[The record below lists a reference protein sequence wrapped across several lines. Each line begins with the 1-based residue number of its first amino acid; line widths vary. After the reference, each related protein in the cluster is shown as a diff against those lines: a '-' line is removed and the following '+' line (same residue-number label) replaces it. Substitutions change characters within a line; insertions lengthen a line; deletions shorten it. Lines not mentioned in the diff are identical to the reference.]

1 MTGIVSKPSLTRR
14 PRWCLSLQR
23 SQSLEELLPTLS
35 QQYHRLVLV
44 IRPVS
49 SGKTPLLKELCR
61 RHGFPYL
68 NVNLALSQR
77 LLDLTGKERP
87 LRVRHLLAEVINDHP
102 QDTIALDNI
111 ELLFD
116 PTLHQDPLVLLQG
129 LSRNKTLVAAWGGAY
144 RDSILTYAEPG
155 HAEYRRYERPA
166 VIIVSMP
173 QEGISTMKYKDL
185 VQFEP
190 IETVVQLR
198 AADRKKEA
206 DQLVK
211 TYVISDRMAD
221 LLTRLVIPQMQ
232 FAEPRDNRGLLIVG
246 NYGTGKSHLMSVL
259 SAVAEH
265 DDLAS
270 SLRNPQVAEASA
282 SIAGQFQVVRTEIG
296 ATTMPLRDILFGE
309 LELAL
314 AKKMG
319 VTYQFPPM
327 SEAPNSKDLLVA
339 MMTAFH
345 EKYPDQGLLL
355 VVDELL
361 DFLRSRR
368 DQELVLDLTF
378 LRELGEACRLSR
390 FRFMAGIQES
400 LFDSPRFQFVADSVR
415 RVKDRFEQL
424 RIARED
430 VAYVVAERLLRKND
444 RQRALIREHLQRFTP
459 LYGTM
464 AEKLDDFVRL
474 FPVHPA
480 YLETFERVY
489 VAEKREVLKSLSA
502 AMQARLDQDVPRD
515 EPGLIAYD
523 SYWVSLRDNP
533 SFRAI
538 PEIKEVIDKS
548 QVLEDRVAHAFT
560 RPAYKPAALRIIHAL
575 SVHRLT
581 TADIYAPLGA
591 TAEEL
596 RDDLCLYMD
605 VPERE
610 ADFLKTSVEAT
621 LREIMKTV
629 SGQFISFNPDNGQY
643 YLDLKKDI
651 DFDALIEQR
660 AETLDDSQLDRY
672 YFEVLAQVM
681 ECPEATYV
689 VGYRIWQHEVEWR
702 ERRVTRPGYLF
713 FGAPN
718 QRSTAQPPREF
729 YLYMLQPYDLPSFS
743 DERQADEVFFR
754 LTRRDEEFERALKLY
769 AGAREMAGVSSTS
782 NKLQYERKA
791 EDHLKPLQKW
801 LRENLAQAM
810 EVTYKGVRKPLI
822 EWIKGSASSRSATS
836 VRDLVNAVASACL
849 STYFAERLPNYPTFS
864 ILITQASRSQAAQE
878 AVRWLA
884 GGLKTQQGTA
894 VLDALD
900 LLDDGRIT
908 GRDSRYG
915 SYFLQQLIQKGEGQ
929 VLNRPELITGE
940 IGVEADQRFGLE
952 PEWVAVVLLGLVY
965 TGEIT
970 LALPGR
976 KIDAGNLEE
985 ALKVGISDLANWKFI
1000 ARPRELPLAALT
1012 ALFQLLELPTG
1023 LIKDANQHISAV
1035 EQLQKRV
1042 AAELD
1047 RLVLARQKAQEG
1059 LPIWEANLLEGQ
1071 ARADLLRRLDDHK
1084 AFLESLQTYN
1094 TPGKLRN
1101 FRYSAAEVQAQAA
1114 GRTLLA
1120 DLESLAEVVSA
1131 IQPLMAYLGVALAVL
1146 PADHEWSQK
1155 VVALQKEQLAQLRD
1169 PKSWRQPTLRASL
1182 SGALENLK
1190 SEYIQIYLDLHRRAR
1205 LNAAEDE
1212 RKKRL
1217 MADPRHKQLTALSAI
1232 DFLPVAELKEWETSL
1247 ANLRPCYA
1255 IGVSDLKERSL
1266 CPNCGYRPVEEP
1278 AKEPAQLVLDQ
1289 QEERLDQLYSA
1300 WTNALLT
1307 NLQEEA
1313 TQANIALMTPDQQ
1326 KLMKDFLDARALPDK
1341 VGYDFVQT
1349 VKEALTGLER
1359 VAVPPED
1366 ILMALTE
1373 GGMPCT
1379 VQELLA
1385 RFRSFVDAQ
1394 TEGKDPNKVR
1404 IVIEW

>member
-1 MTGIVSKPSLTRR
+1 
-14 PRWCLSLQR
+14 
-23 SQSLEELLPTLS
+23 
-35 QQYHRLVLV
+35 
-44 IRPVS
+44 
-49 SGKTPLLKELCR
+49 
-61 RHGFPYL
+61 
-68 NVNLALSQR
+68 
-77 LLDLTGKERP
+77 
-87 LRVRHLLAEVINDHP
+87 
-102 QDTIALDNI
+102 
-111 ELLFD
+111 
-116 PTLHQDPLVLLQG
+116 
-129 LSRNKTLVAAWGGAY
+129 
-144 RDSILTYAEPG
+144 
-155 HAEYRRYERPA
+155 
-166 VIIVSMP
+166 
-173 QEGISTMKYKDL
+173 MKYKDL

-198 AADRKKEA
+198 AADEKDEA
-206 DQLVK
+206 RQLVK
-211 TYVISDRMAD
+211 TYVISNRMAD
-221 LLTRLVIPQMQ
+221 LLTRLVIPQLQ
-232 FAEPRDNRGLLIVG
+232 FAEPKDNKGLLVVG
-246 NYGTGKSHLMSVL
+246 NYGTGKSHLLSVL

-265 DDLAS
+265 ADLRR
-270 SLRNPQVAEASA
+270 LLTNEQVADASA

-319 VTYQFPPM
+319 ITYQFPPM

-415 RVKDRFEQL
+415 RVKDRFEQV

-444 RQRALIREHLQRFTP
+444 RQRALIREHLQHFTP

-464 AEKLDDFVRL
+464 AEKMDDFVRL

-489 VAEKREVLKSLSA
+489 VAEKREVLKTLSA
-502 AMQARLDQDVPRD
+502 AMQARLNQDVPRD

-523 SYWVSLRDNP
+523 SYWASLRENP

-538 PEIKEVIDKS
+538 PEIKEVVDKS

-560 RPAYKPAALRIIHAL
+560 RPAYKPTALRIIHAL

-596 RDDLCLYMD
+596 RDDLCLHMD

-660 AETLDDSQLDRY
+660 AESLGAGQLDRY

-743 DERQADEVFFR
+743 DERKADEVFFR
-754 LTRRDEEFERALKLY
+754 LTRRDEEFETALRLY
-769 AGAREMAGVSSTS
+769 AGAREMASISSTT

-791 EDHLKPLQKW
+791 ENHLKPLQKW

-810 EVTYKGVRKPLI
+810 EVTYKGVTKPLI
-822 EWIKGSASSRSATS
+822 EWVKGSAAPRSTVS

-849 STYFAERLPNYPTFS
+849 STYFADRLPDYPAFS
-864 ILITQASRSQAAQE
+864 ILITQASRPQAAQE

-884 GGLKTQQGTA
+884 GGLKTRQGEA
-894 VLDALD
+894 VLDALGLVED
-900 LLDDGRIT
+900 SLVK
-908 GRDSRYG
+908 GRDSRYAG
-915 SYFLQQLIQKGEGQ
+915 YFLMQLLQKGEGQ
-929 VLNRPELITGE
+929 VLNRSELITGAL
-940 IGVEADQRFGLE
+940 GAEADVRFGLE
-952 PEWVAVVLLGLVY
+952 LEWVAVALLGLVY
-965 TGEIT
+965 AGEVS

-985 ALKVGISDLANWKFI
+985 ALKIGIADLANWKFI
-1000 ARPRELPLAALT
+1000 ERPKGLPLAALT
-1012 ALFQLLELPTG
+1012 ELFQLLELPTG
-1023 LIKDANQHISAV
+1023 LIKDANQHTSAV

-1047 RLVLARQKAQEG
+1047 RLVLIRQKVQEG
-1059 LPIWEANLLEGQ
+1059 LPVWEANLLEGQ
-1071 ARADLLRRLDDHK
+1071 AEADPSTSLRAGLLHRLDAHK
-1084 AFLESLQTYN
+1084 SFLESLQTYN
-1094 TPGKLRN
+1094 TPGKLRI
-1101 FRYSAAEVQAQAA
+1101 FRYSADEVQAQAA

-1120 DLESLAEVVSA
+1120 DLEALAEVVAA
-1131 IQPLMAYLGVALAVL
+1131 IQPLTAYLGIAQAVL

-1169 PKSWRQPTLRASL
+1169 SKNWRQPTLRSFL
-1182 SGALENLK
+1182 IGALENLK
-1190 SEYIQIYLDLHRRAR
+1190 SEYIQVYLNLHRRAR
-1205 LNAAEDE
+1205 LNAAEDDH
-1212 RKKRL
+1212 KKQL

-1232 DFLPVAELKEWETSL
+1232 DFLPVADLKEWEANL
-1247 ANLRPCYA
+1247 AGLRPCYA
-1255 IGVSDLKERSL
+1255 IGASDLRERPL

-1289 QEERLDQLYSA
+1289 QEEKLDQLYAA
-1300 WTNALLT
+1300 WTNALLA
-1307 NLQEEA
+1307 NLR
-1313 TQANIALMTPDQQ
+1313 QADIALMTPDQQ
-1326 KLMKDFLDARALPDK
+1326 KLIQDFLDAGALPEK

-1385 RFRSFVDAQ
+1385 RFRRFVEER

-1404 IVIEW
+1404 IVVEW

>member
-1 MTGIVSKPSLTRR
+1 
-14 PRWCLSLQR
+14 
-23 SQSLEELLPTLS
+23 
-35 QQYHRLVLV
+35 
-44 IRPVS
+44 
-49 SGKTPLLKELCR
+49 
-61 RHGFPYL
+61 
-68 NVNLALSQR
+68 
-77 LLDLTGKERP
+77 
-87 LRVRHLLAEVINDHP
+87 
-102 QDTIALDNI
+102 
-111 ELLFD
+111 
-116 PTLHQDPLVLLQG
+116 
-129 LSRNKTLVAAWGGAY
+129 
-144 RDSILTYAEPG
+144 
-155 HAEYRRYERPA
+155 
-166 VIIVSMP
+166 
-173 QEGISTMKYKDL
+173 MKYKDL

-198 AADRKKEA
+198 AADEKDEA
-206 DQLVK
+206 GQLVK
-211 TYVISDRMAD
+211 TYVISNRMAD
-221 LLTRLVIPQMQ
+221 LLTRLVIPQLQ
-232 FAEPRDNRGLLIVG
+232 FAEPKDNKGLLVVG
-246 NYGTGKSHLMSVL
+246 NYGTGKSHLLSVL

-265 DDLAS
+265 ADLRG
-270 SLRNPQVAEASA
+270 LLTNEQVAEASVP
-282 SIAGQFQVVRTEIG
+282 IAGQFLVVRTEIG

-314 AKKMG
+314 AEKMG
-319 VTYQFPPM
+319 VAYQFPPM
-327 SEAPNSKDLLVA
+327 SQAPNSKDLLVA

-415 RVKDRFEQL
+415 RVKDRFEQV

-444 RQRALIREHLQRFTP
+444 RQRALIGEHLQRFTP

-464 AEKLDDFVRL
+464 AEKMDDFVRL

-489 VAEKREVLKSLSA
+489 VAEKREVLKTLSA
-502 AMQARLDQDVPRD
+502 AMQTRLDQDVPRD

-523 SYWVSLRDNP
+523 SYWASLRDNP

-581 TADIYAPLGA
+581 TADIYAPLGV

-660 AETLDDSQLDRY
+660 AETLDDSELDRY

-729 YLYMLQPYDLPSFS
+729 YLYVLQPYDPPSFT

-754 LTRRDEEFERALKLY
+754 LVRRDEEFETALKLY
-769 AGAREMAGVSSTS
+769 AGAREMADVSSTT

-791 EDHLKPLQKW
+791 ENHLKPLQKW

-810 EVTYKGVRKPLI
+810 EVTYEGVSKPLI
-822 EWIKGSASSRSATS
+822 EWIKSSAAPRSAALRPAQGAAS
-836 VRDLVNAVASACL
+836 VRDLINAVASACL
-849 STYFAERLPNYPTFS
+849 APYFAEKLPDYPAFS
-864 ILITQASRSQAAQE
+864 VLITQASRPQAAQE

-908 GRDSRYG
+908 GRDSRYAG
-915 SYFLQQLIQKGEGQ
+915 YFLAQLAQKGEGQ
-929 VLNRPELITGE
+929 VLNRSELIAGTLGA
-940 IGVEADQRFGLE
+940 EADVRFRLE
-952 PEWVAVVLLGLVY
+952 PEWVAVALLGLVY
-965 TGEIT
+965 AGEVT

-985 ALKVGISDLANWKFI
+985 AIKIGIADLANWKFI
-1000 ARPRELPLAALT
+1000 ERPKGLPLAALT
-1012 ALFQLLELPTG
+1012 ELFQLLELPTG
-1023 LIKDANQHISAV
+1023 LIKDANQHVSAV

-1059 LPIWEANLLEGQ
+1059 LPIWETHLLEGQ
-1071 ARADLLRRLDDHK
+1071 AKAGLLHRLDAHK
-1084 AFLESLQTYN
+1084 SFLESLQTYN

-1101 FRYSAAEVQAQAA
+1101 FRYSAEEVQAQAA
-1114 GRTLLA
+1114 NRTLLA
-1120 DLESLAEVVSA
+1120 DLEALAEVVAA
-1131 IQPLMAYLGVALAVL
+1131 IQPLIAYLCTAQAVL
-1146 PADHEWSQK
+1146 PTDHEWSQK

-1169 PKSWRQPTLRASL
+1169 PSNWRQPTLRSSL

-1190 SEYIQIYLDLHRRAR
+1190 SEYIQVYLDLHRRAR

-1217 MADPRHKQLTALSAI
+1217 MGDPRHKQLTALSDI
-1232 DFLPVAELKEWETSL
+1232 DFLPVADLKEWETNL

-1255 IGVSDLKERSL
+1255 IGASDLRERPL

-1278 AKEPAQLVLDQ
+1278 VKEPAQLVLDQ
-1289 QEERLDQLYSA
+1289 QEEKLDLLYAA
-1300 WTNALLT
+1300 WTNALLS
-1307 NLQEEA
+1307 NLRQET
-1313 TQANIALMTPDQQ
+1313 TQADIALMTPDQQ
-1326 KLMKDFLDARALPDK
+1326 KLVKDFLDTGALPEK
-1341 VGYDFVQT
+1341 VGYDFVET

-1385 RFRSFVDAQ
+1385 RFRRFVEKR
-1394 TEGKDPNKVR
+1394 TEGKEPNKVR
-1404 IVIEW
+1404 IVVEW

>member
-1 MTGIVSKPSLTRR
+1 
-14 PRWCLSLQR
+14 
-23 SQSLEELLPTLS
+23 
-35 QQYHRLVLV
+35 
-44 IRPVS
+44 
-49 SGKTPLLKELCR
+49 
-61 RHGFPYL
+61 
-68 NVNLALSQR
+68 
-77 LLDLTGKERP
+77 
-87 LRVRHLLAEVINDHP
+87 
-102 QDTIALDNI
+102 
-111 ELLFD
+111 
-116 PTLHQDPLVLLQG
+116 
-129 LSRNKTLVAAWGGAY
+129 
-144 RDSILTYAEPG
+144 
-155 HAEYRRYERPA
+155 
-166 VIIVSMP
+166 
-173 QEGISTMKYKDL
+173 MKYKDL

-198 AADRKKEA
+198 AADEKDEA
-206 DQLVK
+206 GQLVK
-211 TYVISDRMAD
+211 TYVISNRMAD
-221 LLTRLVIPQMQ
+221 LLTRLVIPQLQ
-232 FAEPRDNRGLLIVG
+232 FAEPKDNKGLLVVG
-246 NYGTGKSHLMSVL
+246 NYGTGKSHLLSVL

-265 DDLAS
+265 ADLRG
-270 SLRNPQVAEASA
+270 LLTNEQVAEASVP
-282 SIAGQFQVVRTEIG
+282 IAGQFLVVRTEIG

-314 AKKMG
+314 AEKMG
-319 VTYQFPPM
+319 VAYQFPPM
-327 SEAPNSKDLLVA
+327 SQAPNSKDLLVA

-415 RVKDRFEQL
+415 RVKDRFEQV

-444 RQRALIREHLQRFTP
+444 RQRALIGEHLQRFTP

-464 AEKLDDFVRL
+464 AEKMDDFVRL

-489 VAEKREVLKSLSA
+489 VAEKREVLKTLSA
-502 AMQARLDQDVPRD
+502 AMQTRLDQDVPRD

-523 SYWVSLRDNP
+523 SYWASLRDNP

-660 AETLDDSQLDRY
+660 AETLDDSELDRY

-729 YLYMLQPYDLPSFS
+729 YLYVLQPYDPPSFT

-754 LTRRDEEFERALKLY
+754 LVRRDEEFETALKLY
-769 AGAREMAGVSSTS
+769 AGAREMADVSSTT

-791 EDHLKPLQKW
+791 ENHLKPLQKW

-810 EVTYKGVRKPLI
+810 EVTYEGVSKPLI
-822 EWIKGSASSRSATS
+822 EWIKSSAAPRSAALRPAQGAAS
-836 VRDLVNAVASACL
+836 VRDLINAVASACL
-849 STYFAERLPNYPTFS
+849 APYFAEKLPDYPAFS
-864 ILITQASRSQAAQE
+864 VLITQASRPQAAQE

-908 GRDSRYG
+908 GRDSRYAG
-915 SYFLQQLIQKGEGQ
+915 YFLAQLVQKGEGQ
-929 VLNRPELITGE
+929 VLNRSELIAGTLGA
-940 IGVEADQRFGLE
+940 EADVRFRLE
-952 PEWVAVVLLGLVY
+952 PEWVAVALLGLVY
-965 TGEIT
+965 AGEVT

-985 ALKVGISDLANWKFI
+985 AIKIGIADLANWKFI
-1000 ARPRELPLAALT
+1000 ERPKGLPLAALT
-1012 ALFQLLELPTG
+1012 ELFQLLELPTG
-1023 LIKDANQHISAV
+1023 LIKDANQHVSAV

-1059 LPIWEANLLEGQ
+1059 LPIWETHLLEGQ
-1071 ARADLLRRLDDHK
+1071 AKAGLLHRLDAHK
-1084 AFLESLQTYN
+1084 SFLESLQTYN

-1101 FRYSAAEVQAQAA
+1101 FRYSAEEVQAQAA
-1114 GRTLLA
+1114 NRTLLA
-1120 DLESLAEVVSA
+1120 DLEALAEVVAA
-1131 IQPLMAYLGVALAVL
+1131 IQPLIAYLCTAQAVL
-1146 PADHEWSQK
+1146 PTDHEWSQK

-1169 PKSWRQPTLRASL
+1169 PSNWRQPTLRSSL

-1190 SEYIQIYLDLHRRAR
+1190 SEYIQVYLDLHRRAR

-1217 MADPRHKQLTALSAI
+1217 MGDPRHKQLTALSDI
-1232 DFLPVAELKEWETSL
+1232 DFLPVADLKEWETNL

-1255 IGVSDLKERSL
+1255 IGASDLRERPL

-1278 AKEPAQLVLDQ
+1278 VKEPAQLVLDQ
-1289 QEERLDQLYSA
+1289 QEEKLDLLYAA
-1300 WTNALLT
+1300 WTNALLS
-1307 NLQEEA
+1307 NLRQET
-1313 TQANIALMTPDQQ
+1313 TQADIALMTPDQQ
-1326 KLMKDFLDARALPDK
+1326 KLVKDFLDTGALPEK
-1341 VGYDFVQT
+1341 VGYDFVET

-1385 RFRSFVDAQ
+1385 RFRHFVEER

-1404 IVIEW
+1404 IVVEW